1 MTDKYLTFQ
10 KFNDLGLAN
19 TIAERL
25 KQNGIDYLLENN
37 QKIFDPSFA
46 NNTVDA
52 DISLKIK
59 PGDFSNAHQ
68 TLENFYKDQLGAVDP
83 GYYLFEFTDG
93 ELMEIIS
100 KPDEWGHFDY
110 QLAQKILKDRG
121 KEIKKEDINLLNA
134 KRIEDLAKPERTEN
148 YWIYLGY
155 LTAIFG
161 GIFGIL
167 LGSCLVYFRKTLPD
181 GKRVYAYSDAVRRQG
196 RIIFVLSIIS
206 FIIWTILRW

>member
-1 MTDKYLTFQ
+1 MADKYLTFQ
-10 KFNDLGLAN
+10 KFNDIELAN

-25 KQNGIDYLLENN
+25 KQNGIDYLLEDN

-46 NNTVDA
+46 NNTVDT
-52 DISLKIK
+52 DISIKIRSA
-59 PGDFSNAHQ
+59 DFPKAHQ
-68 TLENFYKDQLGAVDP
+68 TLENFYKDQLGSVDQ
-83 GYYLFEFTDG
+83 GYYLFEFTDD

-110 QLAQKILKDRG
+110 QLAQKILQDRG

-161 GIFGIL
+161 GVFGII
-167 LGSCLVYFRKTLPD
+167 LGSCLAYFRKTLPD
-181 GKRVYAYSDAVRRQG
+181 GKRVYAYSDAVRMHG
-196 RIIFVLSIIS
+196 RIIFVISIIS
-206 FIIWTILRW
+206 LSIWMIARL